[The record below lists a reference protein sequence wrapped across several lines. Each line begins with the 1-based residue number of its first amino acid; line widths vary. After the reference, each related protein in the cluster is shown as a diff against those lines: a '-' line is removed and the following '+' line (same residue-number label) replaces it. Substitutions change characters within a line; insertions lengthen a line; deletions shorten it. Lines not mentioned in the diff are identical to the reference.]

1 MQKTLQKKFVI
12 TAMAAISV
20 LLLILLGAINGLN
33 FWQTD
38 RQTDRL
44 LETLTRQAAAAP
56 RSEPGMLP
64 FPDMSGKREPG
75 DFSAR
80 QLRKTTPC
88 QPGIFVCGLTGKGAL
103 PEPISDGFRLYPERK
118 QRSTQRRSM
127 SREKNPAD

>member
-20 LLLILLGAINGLN
+20 LLLILRGAINGLN

-56 RSEPGMLP
+56 RS
-64 FPDMSGKREPG
+64 
-75 DFSAR
+75 
-80 QLRKTTPC
+80 
-88 QPGIFVCGLTGKGAL
+88 
-103 PEPISDGFRLYPERK
+103 
-118 QRSTQRRSM
+118 
-127 SREKNPAD
+127 